1 MEGQTIVL
9 KLKTSDFKTKTRSR
23 QIPDPTQLEDRIFRT
38 GCDLIKPE
46 IDGTKYRLLGIG
58 VSTLGPDEN
67 ADPYDL
73 VDMDATKRAK
83 AERARDHVR
92 DKFGSDAVKFGINF
106 DG

>member
-1 MEGQTIVL
+1 MQL
-9 KLKTSDFKTKTRSR
+9 KLKTADFKTRTRSR

-38 GCDLIKPE
+38 GSDLLLPE
-46 IDGTKYRLLGIG
+46 LDGTKFRLLGIG

-73 VDMDATKRAK
+73 VDPDAARRAD
-83 AERARDHVR
+83 AERAIDVVR

-106 DG
+106 K